1 MPNKIKYGIRS
12 LYYAVATDDG
22 TGNLSYATPVEM
34 KGAVSL
40 SLDESSENNIFYAD
54 DIAYFTSYSN
64 NGYTGSL
71 EVALIPDSFR
81 KDVLGETEATG
92 KFFEYANAPT
102 IEFALL
108 FEFQGDQSATRHA
121 LYRCIAS
128 RPAVSGQT
136 KEANVTPQT
145 ETINLTV
152 LPRIDD
158 HLVKGRCNSTA
169 SDFANWFS
177 AVVEP

>member
-1 MPNKIKYGIRS
+1 MANKIKYGIRNC
-12 LYYAVATDDG
+12 YYAVATDTDG
-22 TGNLSYATPVEM
+22 VLTYGTP
-34 KGAVSL
+34 KRLAGAVSL
-40 SLDESSENNIFYAD
+40 SLEAQGESNPFYAD
-54 DIAYFTSYSN
+54 DIVYFQSIAN
-64 NGYTGSL
+64 NGYSGSL
-71 EVALIPDSFR
+71 ELALIPSDF
-81 KDVLGETEATG
+81 KGDVLGELTATNG
-92 KFFEYANAPT
+92 LLVEKADTAT
-102 IEFALL
+102 VEFALL

-169 SDFANWFS
+169 SEFANWFS